1 MRGAI
6 CEKQPL
12 VLIIKI
18 KFTVHMVY
26 NIFMYS
32 LFKSFRENSKKER
45 NITVLNL
52 NITLVFLYYGKKPNK
67 K

>member
-1 MRGAI
+1 
-6 CEKQPL
+6 
-12 VLIIKI
+12 
-18 KFTVHMVY
+18 
-26 NIFMYS
+26 MYS